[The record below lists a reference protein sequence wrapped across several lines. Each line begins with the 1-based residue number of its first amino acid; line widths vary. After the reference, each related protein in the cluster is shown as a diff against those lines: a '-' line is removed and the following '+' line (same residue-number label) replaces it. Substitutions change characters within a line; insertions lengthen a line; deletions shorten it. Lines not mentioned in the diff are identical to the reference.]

1 MTKLPPQRYKG
12 EWRGPVT
19 FACRVCGFKGCTRME
34 IKWRFTHLNIIRP
47 AKERE
52 DDDFFPL
59 SPSNPLFLLL
69 FASVPASGSKWE
81 MKAKHET
88 APLPQCA
95 RYNMTLSRF
104 LSKCARKKLPSLS
117 HEISLVPW
125 RFSKELPLFS
135 PCGTL
140 GGASK
145 ICLVIF
151 CERAAIKILLP

>member
-12 EWRGPVT
+12 EWRGPVS

-34 IKWRFTHLNIIRP
+34 IQWRFTHLNIIRP

-95 RYNMTLSRF
+95 CYNMTLSRF
-104 LSKCARKKLPSLS
+104 LSKCARKKTA
-117 HEISLVPW
+117 E
-125 RFSKELPLFS
+125 PL
-135 PCGTL
+135 TRNIL
-140 GGASK
+140 GAVAVFKGASSLFTMHY
-145 ICLVIF
+145 IL
-151 CERAAIKILLP
+151 RNARRSIKNLSRYILRESRY